1 MRRKAR
7 RVTQADFR
15 AAGRA
20 FVSDVARDM
29 ASLERAEAHKE
40 QCREHLRAMGFDIP
54 DEGSLAARAKMTD
67 INGSD

>member
-20 FVSDVARDM
+20 FVADVARDM
-29 ASLERAEAHKE
+29 ASLERDAAVKE
-40 QCREHLRAMGFDIP
+40 QRRNHLRAMGFDIP
-54 DEGSLAARAKMTD
+54 DEGSLAARAKLAD
-67 INGSD
+67 NGGSD